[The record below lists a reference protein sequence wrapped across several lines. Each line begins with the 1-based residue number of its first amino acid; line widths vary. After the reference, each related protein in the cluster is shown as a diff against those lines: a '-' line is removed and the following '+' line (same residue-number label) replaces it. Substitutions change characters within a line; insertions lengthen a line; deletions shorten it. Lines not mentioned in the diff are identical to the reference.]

1 VVVVDLDN
9 GPVAH
14 RSLLAQS
21 GAGSFDSPHFAHRP
35 PAAAIVL
42 TIIILVPLKSA
53 LGRVDMGL
61 SLAELVERFERLRAE
76 G

>member
-1 VVVVDLDN
+1 
-9 GPVAH
+9 
-14 RSLLAQS
+14 
-21 GAGSFDSPHFAHRP
+21 
-35 PAAAIVL
+35 VL